1 MNRSSRVTAIQRQS
15 ANASTKRR
23 RILLILTL
31 IVILAIGVN
40 LYQAPSK
47 RATSTRK
54 ILRNPQSVVAKSPL
68 SSASTTTTIDPG
80 LLSQTNTRPTS
91 NSSALRVSMENL
103 FNGIS
108 QDSISLAL
116 SSFFTLDSYLS
127 VKSLKDDAYDYA
139 ARLVFEFTL
148 DVEAAHSYIASQGS
162 ATYTGFYIP
171 KNSVHY
177 VPPGECYNRL
187 GYWMV
192 PDARILYS
200 VNGKTYSIGIASLI
214 SWRGTWYVVHLG
226 AINRNNEVGIV
237 DAPASGVGAPGPT
250 GGC

>member
-1 MNRSSRVTAIQRQS
+1 MYRSSSVTA
-15 ANASTKRR
+15 TKRR
-23 RILLILTL
+23 SASAKTRRRVLLILAL
-31 IVILAIGVN
+31 VVILAIGVT
-40 LYQAPSK
+40 LFQAPPK
-47 RATSTRK
+47 RITNTRK
-54 ILRNPQSVVAKSPL
+54 ILRNPKSVVAKSPL
-68 SSASTTTTIDPG
+68 LSASTTTTIDPG
-80 LLSQTNTRPTS
+80 LLPQTNTRPTS
-91 NSSALRVSMENL
+91 NSSALRLSMEDL
-103 FNGIS
+103 FNGIN

-116 SSFFTLDSYLS
+116 PSFFTLDSYLS

-139 ARLVFEFTL
+139 ARLITHFAL
-148 DVEAAHSYIASQGS
+148 DIEAAHSYITSRGTP
-162 ATYTGFYIP
+162 TYSGFYIP
-171 KNSVHY
+171 KSSVHY
-177 VPPGECYNRL
+177 VSPGECYNRL

-237 DAPASGVGAPGPT
+237 DAPAPGIGVPGPT